1 MLQAVATLPETPR
14 MGENDVQAIDELREA
29 YSRLRK
35 ELARVIVGQ
44 HETIERLAI
53 CLFARGHA
61 LLMGV
66 PGLAKTL
73 LVSKLA
79 ETMSLKFS
87 RIQFTPDLMPMDI
100 TGTDILQD
108 TAGGRREFQFVYG
121 PVFANIVLADEINRA
136 PPKTQAAMLEAM
148 QEYKVTAV
156 GKTFKLDPPFLVL
169 ATQNPVEQEG
179 TYPLPEAQLDRFMF
193 LIELDYPSEHEEI
206 QIARTTTGDALPEL
220 NHLMHAEDVIA
231 HQGVVRRVPVPD
243 HIYTYAARL
252 VRKTRPAGSTAPT
265 WLKPLVS
272 WGAGPRAVQHLILG
286 AKARA
291 ALLGSYMVRLEDV
304 QEVAAP
310 VLTHRVITTFA
321 AQAEG
326 IDAKKIVLRLVEESE
341 AER

>member
-1 MLQAVATLPETPR
+1 MMAQAANPSAQDRLN
-14 MGENDVQAIDELREA
+14 ENDVQAIDQLRDA
-29 YSRLRK
+29 YARLRH
-35 ELARVIVGQ
+35 ELGKVIVGQ
-44 HETIERLAI
+44 RDVIERLSI

-73 LVSKLA
+73 MVNKLA

-108 TAGGRREFQFVYG
+108 TASGRREFEFVHG

-148 QEYKVTAV
+148 QEQNVTVV
-156 GKTFKLDPPFLVL
+156 GKVFHLEPPFLVL
-169 ATQNPVEQEG
+169 ATQNPIEQEG

-193 LIELDYPSEHEEI
+193 LIELEYPSEAEEI
-206 QIARTTTGDALPEL
+206 QIARTTTGEALPRLE
-220 NHLMHAEDVIA
+220 HLMTPAEIIR
-231 HQGVVRRVPVPD
+231 HQSLVRRVPVPD
-243 HIYTYAARL
+243 HIYAYAARL
-252 VRKTRPAGSTAPT
+252 VRKTRPNGSTAPS
-265 WLKPLVS
+265 WIKPLVS
-272 WGAGPRAVQHLILG
+272 WGAGPRAVQYLILG

-291 ALLGSYMVRLEDV
+291 ALLGSYMVRLEDI
-304 QEVAAP
+304 QEAAVP
-310 VLTHRVITTFA
+310 VLTHRIITTFA

-326 IDAKKIVLRLVEESE
+326 IDSKKIVRRLMEETDSE
-341 AER
+341 G

>member
-1 MLQAVATLPETPR
+1 MSQTTLSPQGMEFGDDHVR
-14 MGENDVQAIDELREA
+14 AIDELGEL
-29 YSRLRK
+29 YGRLRR
-35 ELARVIVGQ
+35 ELGRVIVGQ
-44 HETIERLAI
+44 HDVIERLAI

-108 TAGGRREFQFVYG
+108 GVNGRREFQFIHG
-121 PVFANIVLADEINRA
+121 PVFANIILADEINRA

-148 QEYKVTAV
+148 QERRVTAI
-156 GKTFKLDPPFLVL
+156 GKPYVLEAPFLVL

-193 LIELDYPSEHEEI
+193 LIELDYPSEDEEI
-206 QIARTTTGDALPEL
+206 EIARTTTGDDLPEL
-220 NHLMHAEDVIA
+220 THLLHASEIIA
-231 HQGVVRRVPVPD
+231 YQNLVRRVPVPD
-243 HIYTYAARL
+243 HIYKYAARL
-252 VRKTRPAGSTAPT
+252 ARKTRPHGGTAPD

-272 WGAGPRAVQHLILG
+272 WGAGPRAVQNLILG
-286 AKARA
+286 ARARA

-304 QEVAAP
+304 PEVAAP
-310 VLTHRVITTFA
+310 VLTHRLITSFA

-326 IDAKKIVLRLVEESE
+326 LSSKDIVRRLVEESNDE
-341 AER
+341 A